1 MPKNGNNALNRLMNT
16 INLSEESEE
25 DKPTTSISS
34 DDFCN
39 DVEDDIISKMRLFDD
54 SDKECRIKEI
64 RLNDE
69 SSEESEVKNK
79 SKQSDRISKSVE
91 AIPIDITDTGEDIP
105 FDSTINALSEPVKNN
120 IVNSN
125 NEEEDL
131 FNNNTVIEETK
142 PEGKKRGRKK
152 KHVEVIPTAVEEPVA
167 VKNDSYTNP
176 LYNQLVLNMINE
188 LEKSKFKLSEFSDES
203 MNILFEYIK
212 TKF

>member
-1 MPKNGNNALNRLMNT
+1 MPKNGNNALDRLMNM
-16 INLSEESEE
+16 IDSSEE
-25 DKPTTSISS
+25 DKPTASISS
-34 DDFCN
+34 EDFCN
-39 DVEDDIISKMRLFDD
+39 DVENDIMSKMGLFDD

-91 AIPIDITDTGEDIP
+91 AIPIDVTDTGEDIP
-105 FDSTINALSEPVKNN
+105 FDSTINALSEPVKNK

-125 NEEEDL
+125 NEEEL

-167 VKNDSYTNP
+167 DDSYTNP